1 MTGAPEQS
9 RCAGFTL
16 VEALATTVLMTII
29 LAALATIT
37 AQWLPSWDRGF
48 ARLQGGRVLAAGLER
63 LTDDIAAAQY
73 VSTGAAANVPPLF
86 DGGELSVTFVRTT
99 LAPNV
104 ATGLEVV
111 RLAEA
116 GGEQGPAL
124 VRSTAPLPIGSDF
137 SPENGDLLFANPVV
151 MIRAPYRVSF
161 SYAGPDRVWQS
172 TWHGQVALPRAVRVS
187 LRDNATSMIL
197 GVSTSTLVHAELPA
211 RCAWAST
218 VAECPMLNPNGVPP
232 TNSSNGTGGTGE

>member
-1 MTGAPEQS
+1 MTGAPDQS

-16 VEALATTVLMTII
+16 LEALASTLLMSII

-48 ARLQGGRVLAAGLER
+48 ARLQRGGVLAASLER
-63 LTDDIAAAQY
+63 LTNDIAAAQY
-73 VSTGAAANVPPLF
+73 LSAGAANQPPLF
-86 DGGELSVTFVRTT
+86 DGGELSVMFARTT
-99 LAPNV
+99 LAPNTT
-104 ATGLEVV
+104 TGLEVV

-116 GGEQGPAL
+116 GSENGPAL
-124 VRSTAPLPIGSDF
+124 VRSTAPLPIGGDF
-137 SPENGDLLFANPVV
+137 SPENGDLVFANPVV

-172 TWHGQVALPRAVRVS
+172 TWRGQVALPRAVRVS
-187 LRDNATSMIL
+187 LRDNATSIVL

-211 RCAWAST
+211 RCTWVRT
-218 VAECPMLNPNGVPP
+218 VAGCPMLSPNGVSP
-232 TNSSNGTGGTGE
+232 TPSSGTGGSGG

>member
-1 MTGAPEQS
+1 MTGAPDQS

-48 ARLQGGRVLAAGLER
+48 ARLQGGRVLAVGLER
-63 LTDDIAAAQY
+63 LTNDIAAAQY
-73 VSTGAAANVPPLF
+73 VSAGAANEPPLF
-86 DGGELSVTFVRTT
+86 DGGELSVMFVRTT
-99 LAPNV
+99 LAPNA

-116 GGEQGPAL
+116 GGKQGPAL

-137 SPENGDLLFANPVV
+137 SPENGELLFTNPVV

-218 VAECPMLNPNGVPP
+218 VTDCPMLNPNGVSP
-232 TNSSNGTGGTGE
+232 TPSSNRTRGSGG

>member
-1 MTGAPEQS
+1 MTGAPDQS

-16 VEALATTVLMTII
+16 VEALAATVLMSII

-48 ARLQGGRVLAAGLER
+48 VRLQRGGVLAASLER
-63 LTDDIAAAQY
+63 LTNDIAAAQY
-73 VSTGAAANVPPLF
+73 ISASAANAPPLF
-86 DGGELSVTFVRTT
+86 DGGELSVMFVRTT
-99 LAPNV
+99 LAPN
-104 ATGLEVV
+104 AAAGLEVV

-116 GGEQGPAL
+116 GGERGPAL
-124 VRSTAPLPIGSDF
+124 VRSTAPLPIGGDF
-137 SPENGDLLFANPVV
+137 SLENGDLLFANPVV

-172 TWHGQVALPRAVRVS
+172 TWRRQVALPRAVRVS
-187 LRDNATSMIL
+187 LRDNATSIVL

-211 RCAWAST
+211 RCTWVRT
-218 VAECPMLNPNGVPP
+218 VAECPMLNPNA
-232 TNSSNGTGGTGE
+232 TQSSSGTGG